1 MSKITIKDLYLIFG
15 NDKQHAL
22 RMLKEEKSKS
32 EILKATGCTV
42 RKRCKPIY
50 PGRRNI
56 CDYGTFGKWK
66 INFAALHQPIDK
78 TDLGRSDH

>member
-42 RKRCKPIY
+42 AVKDANRGRIKRTC
-50 PGRRNI
+50 
-56 CDYGTFGKWK
+56 WK
-66 INFAALHQPIDK
+66 NRI
-78 TDLGRSDH
+78 R

>member
-32 EILKATGCTV
+32 VFYISSVLYVRQVKAQ
-42 RKRCKPIY
+42 P
-50 PGRRNI
+50 
-56 CDYGTFGKWK
+56 TFSVHTYRLPLPLEVLC
-66 INFAALHQPIDK
+66 INPTCVCFYL
-78 TDLGRSDH
+78 

>member
-32 EILKATGCTV
+32 EILKATDV
-42 RKRCKPIY
+42 RWP
-50 PGRRNI
+50 
-56 CDYGTFGKWK
+56 
-66 INFAALHQPIDK
+66 
-78 TDLGRSDH
+78 